1 MKHSGRV
8 VSCAVDYVQTSQ
20 EAPSSST
27 TTLAGVIGMLLL
39 SFGVVIRDTAD
50 ANIAA
55 RCDVMNMDAD
65 EDSFNQWIPVYLVLA
80 IWWTT

>member
-1 MKHSGRV
+1 MVELCR
-8 VSCAVDYVQTSQ
+8 AVDYVQTSQ
-20 EAPSSST
+20 EATSSST

-50 ANIAA
+50 VNIVAW
-55 RCDVMNMDAD
+55 CDLRYMDAD
-65 EDSFNQWIPVYLVLA
+65 KNNFNQWIPVYLVLA

>member
-1 MKHSGRV
+1 MVELCR
-8 VSCAVDYVQTSQ
+8 AVDYVQTSQ
-20 EAPSSST
+20 EATSSST

-50 ANIAA
+50 ANIVAW
-55 RCDVMNMDAD
+55 CDLRYMDAD
-65 EDSFNQWIPVYLVLA
+65 KNNFNQWIPVYLVLA

>member
-1 MKHSGRV
+1 M
-8 VSCAVDYVQTSQ
+8 SCSVDYVQTSQ
-20 EAPSSST
+20 EATSSST

-39 SFGVVIRDTAD
+39 SFGVVIRDTVD

-55 RCDVMNMDAD
+55 RHDLRYIDAD
-65 EDSFNQWIPVYLVLA
+65 KASFNQWIPVYLVLA